1 VAFSPLGS
9 LAASA
14 RATLRART
22 TAMVL
27 DADEPADT
35 VFVLSGG
42 AALGA
47 AQVGMLA
54 VLAEAGIVPDLLIGC
69 SAGAINAA
77 FFAMEPSTEGADQLA
92 DVWRGLSTA
101 QVFGKGR
108 HVLFNMLRGR
118 TGLSSPDGLRGIIRS
133 QLGYRWIQDAP
144 TRLGIVTTHLDSGTT
159 VVHRSGEVEDI
170 LLASAAIPGV
180 FPPVELT
187 LAHSVD
193 YPGAHVDGG
202 VTSLVPAS
210 SALPYTPSQVWVLD
224 VAGAAKG
231 TGTYHPGSLDP
242 VATGFALA
250 LTTQEDVPTAGTD
263 GPRVDVVSLPMTSAQ
278 RLRSVM
284 DFSRTD
290 ALIEAGRLAAE
301 ETLASTIW
309 H

>member
-1 VAFSPLGS
+1 MAFSPLGN

-22 TAMVL
+22 TAPAL
-27 DADEPADT
+27 DAGEPAET
-35 VFVLSGG
+35 VVVLSGG

-47 AQVGMLA
+47 AQVGMLH
-54 VLAEAGIVPDLLIGC
+54 VLAEAGIRPDLLIGC

-77 FFAMEPSTEGADQLA
+77 FFAADPTAEGATRLA
-92 DVWRGLSTA
+92 DIWRGLSTA
-101 QVFGKGR
+101 QVFGRGR
-108 HVLFNMLRGR
+108 HILFNALRGR
-118 TGLSSPDGLRGIIRS
+118 TGLSSPDGLRRIVRDHMP
-133 QLGYRWIQDAP
+133 YKWIQDAP
-144 TRLGIVTTHLDSGTT
+144 TRLGVVTTHLDTGTT
-159 VVHRSGEVEDI
+159 VLHRAGEIEDI

-187 LAHSVD
+187 LAHTVD
-193 YPGAHVDGG
+193 WPGAHVDGG
-202 VTSLVPAS
+202 VTALVPAEFAYS
-210 SALPYTPSQVWVLD
+210 YAPRQVWVLD

-250 LTTQEDVPTAGTD
+250 LSTQPHPHSDHEHAT
-263 GPRVDVVSLPMTSAQ
+263 RVEVVSLPMTSAQ

-290 ALIEAGRLAAE
+290 QLIEAGRRAAE
-301 ETLASTIW
+301 EQLAVAAW
-309 H
+309 

>member
-22 TAMVL
+22 TAAPF
-27 DADEPADT
+27 DIDQPAET
-35 VFVLSGG
+35 VVVLSGG

-47 AQVGMLA
+47 AQVGMLS

-69 SAGAINAA
+69 SAGAINASY
-77 FFAMEPSTEGADQLA
+77 FAGEPTVEGAEKLA
-92 DVWRGLSTA
+92 DVWRGISTSR
-101 QVFGKGR
+101 VFGKGR
-108 HVLFNMLRGR
+108 HILFNVLRGR
-118 TGLSSPDGLRGIIRS
+118 TGLSSNSGLREIIRENVS
-133 QLGYRWIQDAP
+133 YRWIQDAP
-144 TRLGIVTTHLDSGTT
+144 TRLGIVTTHLETATT
-159 VVHRSGEVEDI
+159 VLHRTGEVEDI

-180 FPPVELT
+180 FPPVDLT
-187 LAHSVD
+187 LAHTVEF
-193 YPGAHVDGG
+193 PGEHVDGG
-202 VTSLVPAS
+202 VTALVPAQL
-210 SALPYTPSQVWVLD
+210 AFPYRPRQVWVLD

-250 LTTQEDVPTAGTD
+250 LSSQPHVHEEHGAGT
-263 GPRVDVVSLPMTSAQ
+263 RVDVISLPMHSAQ

-290 ALIEAGRLAAE
+290 ALIDAGRRAAE
-301 ETLASTIW
+301 ETFALSTW
-309 H
+309 